1 MTVFQDRDAEAVI
14 TRVAGDAALQSSPV
28 VRERVTVMVLVT
40 ADNTMV
46 TLAVLET
53 WCAAVTI
60 VSSSE
65 LTITRETTV
74 VSDLP
79 GLIAPQ

>member
-1 MTVFQDRDAEAVI
+1 MERDVVLQKIPVMKGKEIVMDQQMEVNMMAMQDVKEI
-14 TRVAGDAALQSSPV
+14 LFVAA
-28 VRERVTVMVLVT
+28 
-40 ADNTMV
+40 
-46 TLAVLET
+46 
-53 WCAAVTI
+53 TI